1 MPAAQDRGGS
11 LQRAMPSTRPQPEQ
25 YATRREYRWAL
36 KNWRAGH
43 GGRFLGT
50 LAIAVFF
57 GAWSGSQ
64 VVLWGLIAFA
74 IAAHMIARSR
84 P

>member
-1 MPAAQDRGGS
+1 MP
-11 LQRAMPSTRPQPEQ
+11 RPQPEQ
-25 YATRREYRWAL
+25 YRTRSEYAWARR
-36 KNWRAGH
+36 NWKRAH
-43 GGRFLGT
+43 GGSLIAL

-64 VVLWGLIAFA
+64 AALFGLVAFA
-74 IAAHMIARSR
+74 IVAHLIARSR

>member
-1 MPAAQDRGGS
+1 MAGS
-11 LQRAMPSTRPQPEQ
+11 RPQPEQ
-25 YATRREYRWAL
+25 YATRGEWRWAL
-36 KNWRAGH
+36 KLWKKRH
-43 GGRFLGT
+43 GGSLLAT

-64 VVLWGLIAFA
+64 AALFALVAFA
-74 IAAHMIARSR
+74 IVAHVIARSR

>member
-1 MPAAQDRGGS
+1 MA
-11 LQRAMPSTRPQPEQ
+11 RPQPEQ
-25 YATRREYRWAL
+25 FATRAEYRWRL
-36 KNWRAGH
+36 KLWKRRH
-43 GGRFLGT
+43 GGSLIGT

-64 VVLWGLIAFA
+64 AVLFGLVAFA
-74 IAAHMIARSR
+74 IVAHVIARSR